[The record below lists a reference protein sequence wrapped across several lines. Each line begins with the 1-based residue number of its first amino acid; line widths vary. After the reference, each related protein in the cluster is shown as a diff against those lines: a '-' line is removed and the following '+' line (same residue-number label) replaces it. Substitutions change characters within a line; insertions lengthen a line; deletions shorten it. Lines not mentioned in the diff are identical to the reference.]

1 MGLIC
6 FAPHYVVVKLK
17 HLLHSN
23 DYIAGQSA
31 FYDGLCVVVIGI
43 DTDAVEASGM
53 QQVLPVNEERPTAF
67 RVTGL
72 NATIEIAEPL
82 GAGLVMNIRQGQA
95 DIPLVFFHKKR
106 SDICLVGHQIQK

>member
-53 QQVLPVNEERPTAF
+53 QQVLPVNKERPTAF

-72 NATIEIAEPL
+72 NATIEIAETL
-82 GAGLVMNIRQGQA
+82 RARLVMNIRQRQTY
-95 DIPLVFFHKKR
+95 IPLAFFHEEWP
-106 SDICLVGHQIQK
+106 DVCLV

>member
-23 DYIAGQSA
+23 DYIAGQPT
-31 FYDGLCVVVIGI
+31 FYGGFSVVIVGI
-43 DTDAVEASGM
+43 NADALEASGM
-53 QQVLPVNEERPTAF
+53 QQVFPVNEERPTAF

-72 NATIEIAEPL
+72 NATIEIAETL
-82 GAGLVMNIRQGQA
+82 RARLVMNIRQRQTY
-95 DIPLVFFHKKR
+95 IPLAFFHEEWP
-106 SDICLVGHQIQK
+106 DVCLV

>member
-23 DYIAGQSA
+23 DYIAGQPT
-31 FYDGLCVVVIGI
+31 FYGGFSVVIVGI
-43 DTDAVEASGM
+43 DTDTVEAPCM

-72 NATIEIAEPL
+72 NAIIEITEPL

-95 DIPLVFFHKKR
+95 DIPPVFFHKKR
-106 SDICLVGHQIQK
+106 SDICLVRHQIQK